1 MKKKVILSSV
11 LTIVLCLSLIVGA
24 SFALFT
30 SESEVNIAVTSGTVK
45 VIATISDMQYKTLT
59 NKTWTDAVDNATT
72 FDNIGGSAEIRET
85 QEGFSS
91 LTMTKIVPGDGVK
104 MNVNIK
110 NESDVV
116 VKYRTVISAITGD
129 MKELDIKINETDYTG
144 SIVYDTWKTLP
155 VGSADIVVPVS
166 IELSEDATEQGINCE
181 LAITVMAVQGNAEV
195 TDPDVVID
203 NSTENAQTVFTNA
216 VKGDESVVYL
226 EGGDYTMPS
235 MGSDKDI
242 TISGT
247 KDTVLTL
254 APKTTLGGSN
264 VTISGVTI
272 QGWNAGNKGGVFDNF
287 HSEQMDTA
295 ESIVYENCTFI
306 DTLTVYS
313 NSTFKNC
320 TFNTTYA
327 EYSVYCYDGTDI
339 VFEGCSFNGAGKYIK
354 VYDEGN
360 CGKTVTVNNCT
371 FTSTNANKAAVEI
384 DSRFSTYFVYINDC
398 TLGTNIS
405 KLWNSDEG
413 EDTNTN
419 VCQDGTWYVGNAA
432 GLDKAL
438 KDDAKNM
445 EIVVMNNMSYNL
457 STGLNIGNANTESVT
472 IKGASEGVVLTLSND
487 YRNYFNLTNA
497 NATLYIE
504 DLTVENAQNLT
515 DHFYNYTTHINCD
528 AVITNVT
535 FTRPVYVSENVTIEL
550 NNVDF
555 NIPTNGN
562 SCYALFI
569 AAGANVEYNGGSIVA
584 QRGIKISDEDTDGEL
599 TTLKVSDVTFTT
611 SAKGA
616 ILVTSTGGADISLS
630 NVNIA
635 NCAADVTNEVWVDED
650 RAGYF
655 DKVVVIGGN
664 KVQE

>member
-30 SESEVNIAVTSGTVK
+30 SKSEVNIAVTSGTVK